1 MTNLGSDIHEIDLVF
16 CPAYAPILGSFGLIA
31 SIGLTCAGSA
41 YGTAKAGMGI
51 ISSAIM
57 RPESMMRNCI
67 PAIMAGL
74 LAMFGVL
81 ISYFQL
87 SAMKDQKYSLYTG
100 ALHMAAGFSMGFS
113 GLSAGIAIGIVGDA
127 GVRGTCQ
134 QPRIFVGM
142 VLILIFAEVLG
153 LYGLFMGI
161 NMIQAAAQHTH
172 CTLKSS

>member
-1 MTNLGSDIHEIDLVF
+1 MVHLNSDVEIIDIVF
-16 CPAYAPILGSFGLIA
+16 CPAYAPILGAIGLIA
-31 SIGLTCAGSA
+31 SISLTCAGSA

-51 ISSAIM
+51 INSAIM
-57 RPESMMRNCI
+57 RPENMMRNCI

-87 SAMKDQKYSLYTG
+87 SAMVDQRYSLYTG

-113 GLSAGIAIGIVGDA
+113 GLSAGLAIGIVGDA

-134 QPRIFVGM
+134 QPRIFIGM

-161 NMIQAAAQHTH
+161 NMLQAAAKHTH
-172 CTLKSS
+172 CSINK